1 MTKTGLR
8 RELGLLDLVL
18 LNVATVVGVRNL
30 AVAAHTGLGSVTLW
44 AAAGVLFFIPSAL
57 VVAGLSRR
65 SPAEGGLYV
74 WTRDAFG
81 PWHGFLCGACY
92 ILSVLFLLPTLL
104 LSGLTMAAAAFGFAQ
119 DKSFIVMLSLGILWG
134 VLAANLVGVAVGK
147 WTSDLGGIATAAV
160 GALLIAAGWVAWL
173 HGGPAT
179 TGSFLPRLDWQ
190 KLNFWSQI
198 ALAFT
203 GLELGAIMAEEIRDP
218 ERTIARAAWMSGLV
232 IVAFYIGGTLGLLAL
247 LPAEGVDV
255 MSGLVQA
262 GQAAGARLGWTG
274 FPSVLAV
281 LILTGAAGAFG
292 SWLSGCAR
300 LPFVIGL
307 DEYLPPSLARLHP
320 RWGTPYL
327 ALLGEGAFCT
337 FFLVAMSLGENL
349 RAAYQL
355 LVDLTTVTSMFP
367 FLYLFAVGW
376 KAGHR
381 LSAVCGLGVS
391 GLAIVLAFIPPE
403 GAGWRYEAKLVGGCA
418 AVVWAAR
425 INFIYALSRRQKN

>member
-44 AAAGVLFFIPSAL
+44 AAGGLLFFIPSAL

-104 LSGLTMAAAAFGFAQ
+104 LSGLTMAAAALGFVQ
-119 DKSFIVMLSLGILWG
+119 NKWFIVVLSLGILWG

-147 WTSDLGGIATAAV
+147 WTSDVGGSATAAV
-160 GALLIAAGWVAWL
+160 GALLIAAGWVAWR
-173 HGGPAT
+173 HGGPTT

-203 GLELGAIMAEEIRDP
+203 GLELGAIMAEEIRNP
-218 ERTIARAAWMSGLV
+218 ERTIARAAWISGLV
-232 IVAFYIGGTLGLLAL
+232 IAAFYIGGTMGLLAL

-262 GQAAGARLGWTG
+262 GQAAGVRLGWTG

-281 LILTGAAGAFG
+281 LILAGAAGAFG

-307 DEYLPPSLARLHP
+307 DEYLPPALARLHP

-337 FFLVAMSLGENL
+337 FFLVVMTVGESL

-367 FLYLFAVGW
+367 FLYLFAAGW

-381 LSAVCGLGVS
+381 LSAICGLAVS
-391 GLAIVLAFIPPE
+391 GLAIALAFIPPE
-403 GAGWRYEAKLVGGCA
+403 GAAWRYEAKLAGGCA
-418 AVVWAAR
+418 AVIWAAR
-425 INFIYALSRRQKN
+425 MNFKYALSRR